1 MKKTIFLSLITT
13 VIFSCQQQ
21 KAHEKGQL
29 EGVWER
35 IGTINYENFKPVDT
49 TSMEEKFSQIKIF
62 TKSKMMFITNG
73 EDIDSITGEDK
84 FRGYAG
90 YAKSY
95 DFKNNILTEY
105 VSGGTDMFEKWA
117 KKQINGVT
125 FEVNISENHYSQRF
139 NLDSTGRGRSE
150 LYKRIE

>member
-1 MKKTIFLSLITT
+1 MKKTIFLSLITI

-21 KAHEKGQL
+21 KAHEKGLL

-49 TSMEEKFSQIKIF
+49 TPMEEKFSQIKIF
-62 TKSKMMFITNG
+62 TKSKMMFIVNG

-84 FRGYAG
+84 FKGYAG

-105 VSGGTDMFEKWA
+105 VSGGTDMFAEWA
-117 KKQINGVT
+117 KNQINGVT
-125 FEVNISENHYSQRF
+125 FDVNISENHYSQRF